1 MTPHMTL
8 NCTID
13 YKLTKISII
22 VEIDREINKRLK
34 KVESCAHLH
43 YLRVC
48 IFMYF
53 SEAIK
58 FKYPYIL
65 IYITF
70 FLLNTVSIFPLN
82 T

>member
-43 YLRVC
+43 YLG
-48 IFMYF
+48 
-53 SEAIK
+53 
-58 FKYPYIL
+58 
-65 IYITF
+65 
-70 FLLNTVSIFPLN
+70 VSCWNDIPDNIAVTKSLRN
-82 T
+82 